1 MVANGEDL
9 SRYVTAQDIGKRTDG
24 HTFVV
29 RREKC
34 RHSCTG
40 EDFLRVPYPLQDPI
54 GPQTF
59 VSQLEI
65 RREILRR
72 FPRRNRIACGM
83 AARALEFHEKVG
95 ANTQSLRVRLD
106 IGRNKR
112 IVDPIQRRKITF
124 DRGCLL
130 FREVERWHS
139 SR

>member
-1 MVANGEDL
+1 MRVVGLMSGTSADGVDAALVDVSRRAERL
-9 SRYVTAQDIGKRTDG
+9 SLTTLATTTLPFPD
-24 HTFVV
+24 
-29 RREKC
+29 
-34 RHSCTG
+34 
-40 EDFLRVPYPLQDPI
+40 
-54 GPQTF
+54 
-59 VSQLEI
+59 EI